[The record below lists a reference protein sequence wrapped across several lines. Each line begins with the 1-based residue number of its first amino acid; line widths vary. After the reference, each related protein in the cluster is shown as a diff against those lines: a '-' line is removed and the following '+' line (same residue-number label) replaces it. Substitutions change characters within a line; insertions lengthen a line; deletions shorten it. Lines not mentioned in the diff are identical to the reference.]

1 METIRGYQI
10 FTSNKS
16 TKQRASVTV
25 RNSKGQIAA
34 RVYADK
40 GKMLARIRTVLYAP
54 ERLELMAKLAEVGIP
69 EDDILVIVNGRE
81 D

>member
-34 RVYADK
+34 RVYSDK
-40 GKMLARIRTVLYAP
+40 GKMLNRVRTVLFAP

-69 EDDILVIVNGRE
+69 ADDIRAIVDGCE
-81 D
+81 E